1 MAERALL
8 EAHGL
13 SKSFG
18 GVRAVDDLSLSVMPG
33 RMLALMGPNGAGKST
48 TFNLLNGQLKPDT
61 GEVHIAGQRVLNHDP
76 QAIWQMG
83 VGRTFQIAQTFMHL
97 PALVQIQLALVAK
110 DQQLGWGW
118 WRGLF
123 TPLAHQCK
131 DEAMHHLSQLGLA
144 DQAWQTPASMS
155 YGWVKRLEL
164 ALCLCQRPRVLL
176 MDEPTTG
183 LGRDER
189 ISLMQ
194 TVRRL
199 THDEGIAVVFTEHS
213 LDAVFGFADDMVLMA
228 HGRLVA
234 QGHPDEVRRMPEAKA
249 VYFGGR
255 E

>member
-1 MAERALL
+1 MAELALL
-8 EAHGL
+8 QARGL

-18 GVRAVDDLSLSVMPG
+18 GVRAVDGLSLSVTPG

-48 TFNLLNGQLKPDT
+48 TFNLLNGQLKPDS
-61 GEVHIAGQRVLNHDP
+61 GEVLVAGQRIDTHEP
-76 QAIWQMG
+76 QAMWQMG

-97 PALVQIQLALVAK
+97 PALVQVQLALLAK
-110 DQQLGWGW
+110 DKQLGWRW
-118 WRGLF
+118 WQGLF
-123 TPLAHQCK
+123 TPLAHQFK
-131 DEAMHHLSQLGLA
+131 EEAMHQLDQLGLA
-144 DQAWQTPASMS
+144 DHAWQTPSSMS

-194 TVRRL
+194 TVRHL
-199 THDEGIAVVFTEHS
+199 AQAHAIAVVFTEHS

-228 HGRLVA
+228 QGRLVA
-234 QGHPDEVRRMPEAKA
+234 QGHPDEVRRMPEARA
-249 VYFGGR
+249 VYFGGN